1 MHRATLDPTTP
12 REETNMS
19 MTRKHFKGIADIL
32 NAYTADKKP
41 GTLHEHEK
49 FDALVED
56 FAYFLQHTNP
66 YFDRVRF
73 FSAVTEYSK
82 NWD

>member
-1 MHRATLDPTTP
+1 
-12 REETNMS
+12 MS
-19 MTRKHFKGIADIL
+19 MTRKHFKGIANIL
-32 NAYTADKKP
+32 NSFTADNMP
-41 GTLHEHEK
+41 GTLYDHKK

-56 FAYFLQHTNP
+56 FADFCQQTNP
-66 YFDRVRF
+66 YFDKARF